1 MSSGLPRS
9 PYKGL
14 APFADT
20 QVDAMLFFG
29 RERDAEIVAAN
40 IVASRLTV
48 LYGPSGVGKSS
59 LIAAAVARRLRA
71 LPEQPVVV
79 VFSSWPDEPVAG
91 LARAVADEA
100 GVEQA
105 ETLAGTVDRACG
117 LRGDVYLLL
126 DQVEEHFLYH
136 PDDRV
141 LERALADVLG
151 RVPRAN
157 VLLSLREDAV
167 AKLDR
172 FKASIPGILDNYL
185 RLDRLSRA
193 AAEAAVVGPL
203 ARFAELGGE
212 QVEIEPALVG
222 AVLDQVA
229 TGRIRGG
236 LGGAGQ
242 VEGAGGEARI
252 EAPYL
257 QLVMERLWEVERE
270 DGSATLRAAT
280 LDRLGGAARIV
291 ADHLERALAALPAGR
306 QEIAARLFRQL
317 VTPSGTKIAYSAD
330 DLVGYADAPAAE
342 VQAVLDT
349 LAERRILR
357 PDDDGTYEIFH
368 DVLAEPVLAWC
379 ARQRHAEALAAAH
392 RRSRRLALVAGLA
405 VAGLALMAL
414 VTAFALVQR
423 SNARTDARD
432 ARARQLDASSAAQLQ
447 VDPELSVLLARESAR
462 LSPTPSA
469 RDALWQALLASR
481 VRTVVHAGRPLLAA
495 APVGSRIVMAGADG
509 VVIVSGPVGPRQ
521 TVETGVGAVDASI
534 TAAGSVLL
542 TGRDGRLRLVT
553 GGRVAL
559 VPRVEEARGADVS
572 ANGLLAV
579 VRGNGSTVKLVDLRS
594 GETLTAVDH
603 GAEAT
608 AASIS
613 AGGRLLATGGVDDV
627 VRTWRSDGRPL
638 RVLRGHVGQITAI
651 AFSARGTLLATAST
665 DGVGRVW
672 HVGSGQPVTVLS
684 GHGNYV
690 EDIAFSP
697 DGTQVATASTD
708 GTARTWKAET
718 GAALALFAGDSE
730 TVTGARFG
738 RMGTTLVTS
747 SLDGTAREWDAVVQ
761 PALTMVADLGAPVT
775 RVEFAGDGGTIA
787 ASTATRAYRIDV
799 QSGQVTPVGKAAA
812 PVGVIVGPDGRRAVI
827 DGDTVVVSGG
837 GGKTVRLEGHRKEVT
852 SVAFSDDGAR
862 IVTASLDHDVRT
874 WDARTGAPLRLVR
887 VHFAIVSDARFSPDG
902 RWIAT
907 AGPVTSALVDA
918 ETGRLA
924 FYLRGHEGK
933 LTAVAFAPDG
943 KQIATGGVDGTVRL
957 YGCDICGGV
966 GDLVTLADIRLA
978 RTARTLTD
986 AERERYLR

>member
-20 QVDAMLFFG
+20 QLDAMLFFG

-40 IVASRLTV
+40 VVASRLTV

-59 LIAAAVARRLRA
+59 LIAAAVARGLRA

-105 ETLAGTVDRACG
+105 GTLVATVDRASK

-136 PDDRV
+136 PDDRALERAIAEV
-141 LERALADVLG
+141 LERI
-151 RVPRAN
+151 PRAN

-185 RLDRLSRA
+185 RLDRLTRA
-193 AAEAAVVGPL
+193 AAESAVVAPL
-203 ARFAELGGE
+203 ARFAEVGGE
-212 QVEIEPALVG
+212 EVEIEPALVV

-242 VEGAGGEARI
+242 VQEAGGEARI

-257 QLVMERLWEVERE
+257 QLVMERLWEVERD

-291 ADHLERALAALPAGR
+291 ADHLERALAALPGGR

-342 VQAVLDT
+342 VQAVLDA

-414 VTAFALVQR
+414 IAVFALAQR
-423 SNARTDARD
+423 SNARADARD
-432 ARARQLDASSAAQLQ
+432 ARARQLDASSAVQLQ

-481 VRTVVHAGRPLLAA
+481 VRTVVDAGRPLLAA
-495 APVGSRIVMAGADG
+495 APVGSRIVMAGNDG
-509 VVIVSGPVGPRQ
+509 AVITSGPVGPRQ
-521 TVETGVGAVDASI
+521 TVETGVAAADASI
-534 TAAGSVLL
+534 TAAGAVLL
-542 TGRDGRLRLVT
+542 TGGDGRLRLVT
-553 GGRVAL
+553 G
-559 VPRVEEARGADVS
+559 
-572 ANGLLAV
+572 
-579 VRGNGSTVKLVDLRS
+579 
-594 GETLTAVDH
+594 
-603 GAEAT
+603 
-608 AASIS
+608 
-613 AGGRLLATGGVDDV
+613 
-627 VRTWRSDGRPL
+627 RPS
-638 RVLRGHVGQITAI
+638 RA
-651 AFSARGTLLATAST
+651 
-665 DGVGRVW
+665 
-672 HVGSGQPVTVLS
+672 
-684 GHGNYV
+684 
-690 EDIAFSP
+690 
-697 DGTQVATASTD
+697 
-708 GTARTWKAET
+708 
-718 GAALALFAGDSE
+718 GAA
-730 TVTGARFG
+730 G
-738 RMGTTLVTS
+738 RRS
-747 SLDGTAREWDAVVQ
+747 SRCRRIGER
-761 PALTMVADLGAPVT
+761 PA
-775 RVEFAGDGGTIA
+775 
-787 ASTATRAYRIDV
+787 
-799 QSGQVTPVGKAAA
+799 
-812 PVGVIVGPDGRRAVI
+812 GRRA
-827 DGDTVVVSGG
+827 
-837 GGKTVRLEGHRKEVT
+837 R
-852 SVAFSDDGAR
+852 
-862 IVTASLDHDVRT
+862 
-874 WDARTGAPLRLVR
+874 
-887 VHFAIVSDARFSPDG
+887 
-902 RWIAT
+902 
-907 AGPVTSALVDA
+907 
-918 ETGRLA
+918 
-924 FYLRGHEGK
+924 
-933 LTAVAFAPDG
+933 
-943 KQIATGGVDGTVRL
+943 QGVDREAGRPR
-957 YGCDICGGV
+957 
-966 GDLVTLADIRLA
+966 APA
-978 RTARTLTD
+978 RR
-986 AERERYLR
+986 